1 MEIINLYEKKHS
13 DIKEQKYK
21 RTAHS
26 VKEIVNEAAASVKEV
41 VDQAAASV
49 KVIVNEAAT
58 VKVQEA
64 IRAADIVRD
73 AALKA
78 AKIVQEAATVVE
90 KVQEEAA
97 AVSLQLEISENRYRR
112 LFETA
117 QDGILLLDAETGK
130 IDDVN
135 PFLIKMLGYSREEFV
150 EKAIWEIGFFRD
162 IVANKE
168 KFVELQQ
175 NEFVRYKDLPLETA
189 SGKKLEVEFVS
200 NVYLVNS
207 TRVIQCNIRDIT
219 ENKQIERQLI
229 ATNTEL
235 KKAKERA
242 DCAVRAKSSFLA
254 NMSHEIR
261 TPMNAIIG
269 MAELLSGTKLDD
281 DQVKYISIFKKAG
294 FNLLHLIDD
303 ILDISKMESGQFT
316 INSSEMNLKN
326 LVDDVIEVL
335 NTAADAK
342 KLFLT
347 NFFSP
352 NISKRLLGDSFRI
365 KQVLMNLIG
374 NSIKFTKS
382 GSVVVSVNLNK
393 DKTKKGNILFE
404 VTDTGIGISPEEQ
417 GYLFQ
422 AYYQVD
428 SSSTKIN
435 SGSGLGLVICKR
447 LVELMGGEIWLTSH
461 EGQEPGHGT
470 TIYFTLDC
478 KEVVATATHPAE
490 INKDYHHEANFK
502 KSKILVVDD
511 VQVNRIIIQEYLK
524 NTNQIILEA
533 ENGKIA
539 VEMVKHE
546 DFDIILMDMQ
556 MPIMDGYTATREI
569 RVWEKQ
575 TNHYHTPIIAVTA
588 YAMKEERQKSL
599 DAGCDGH
606 LSKPILKDNL
616 FTTLENVNESSQIL

>member
-1 MEIINLYEKKHS
+1 MEIINLYEKKQV
-13 DIKEQKYK
+13 EANGEKYK
-21 RTAHS
+21 R
-26 VKEIVNEAAASVKEV
+26 
-41 VDQAAASV
+41 
-49 KVIVNEAAT
+49 AAT
-58 VKVQEA
+58 E
-64 IRAADIVRD
+64 
-73 AALKA
+73 
-78 AKIVQEAATVVE
+78 VE
-90 KVQEEAA
+90 KVQDEAA
-97 AVSLQLEISENRYRR
+97 TISLKLKNSENRYRR

-117 QDGILLLDAETGK
+117 QIGILVLDAETGK

-135 PFLIKMLGYSREEFV
+135 PFLIKMLGYSREQFV
-150 EKAIWEIGFFRD
+150 EKTIWEIGFLRE

-168 KFVELQQ
+168 NFVELQQ
-175 NEFVRYKDLPLETA
+175 NESIRYKDLSLETA
-189 SGKKLEVEFVS
+189 SGKKLDVEFVS

-207 TRVIQCNIRDIT
+207 TGVIQCNIRDIT
-219 ENKQIERQLI
+219 ENKRIERQLI
-229 ATNTEL
+229 SMNTEL
-235 KKAKERA
+235 QKAKDLA
-242 DCAVRAKSSFLA
+242 DSAVRAKSTFLA

-269 MAELLSGTKLDD
+269 MAELLSETKLDD

-316 INSSEMNLKN
+316 INNNEINLKN
-326 LVDDVIEVL
+326 LVDDIIEVL
-335 NTAADAK
+335 NIAADAK

-347 NFFSP
+347 IIFSP
-352 NISKRLLGDSFRI
+352 NIPKRLLGDSFRI

-374 NSIKFTKS
+374 NAIEFTKT
-382 GSVVVSVNLNK
+382 GSVIVSVNLKN
-393 DKTKKGNILFE
+393 DKTKKGNIQFE
-404 VTDTGIGISPEEQ
+404 VTDTGIGISTEEQ
-417 GYLFQ
+417 GHLFQ

-428 SSSTKIN
+428 SSSTKSN

-447 LVELMGGEIWLTSH
+447 LVELMGGEIWMVSH
-461 EGQEPGHGT
+461 EGQGPGHGT

-478 KEVVATATHPAE
+478 KEVASTVTATKE
-490 INKDYHHEANFK
+490 IQIANHHEANFK
-502 KSKILVVDD
+502 KAKILVVDD

-524 NTNQIILEA
+524 NTNQVIIEA
-533 ENGKIA
+533 ENGKMA

-556 MPIMDGYTATREI
+556 MPIMDGYQATKEI
-569 RVWEKQ
+569 RAWEKQ

-588 YAMKEERQKSL
+588 YAMKEEQQKSL

-616 FTTLENVNESSQIL
+616 IVTLENVNEAT